1 MARNR
6 VPTVSRASVLPAL
19 LLAAALGAVAMG
31 RPAPGAERTVPGP
44 GTPTLAAALK
54 AAKAGDVLR
63 IVPGIYHTRLQLRR
77 PVTLEPAG
85 PGADVLEGRGQGRV
99 LDIFAPG
106 VTVQGLAL
114 RNSGDSISATD
125 ACIYVRGTATN
136 VKLLHNRLRACA
148 FGIWVNGSTGS
159 LIAGNSIQG
168 RPHPI
173 LSDRGNGINLW
184 HIRSGTVADNV
195 IEQVR
200 DGIYISVSSVSLVQG
215 NRMRDLRFGIHYMYA
230 DGNRVIGNRTCGSRV
245 GYALMFSKHLDVRG
259 NVAYGNA
266 SYGILFR
273 TVLQS
278 QIVGNA
284 LVANQ
289 QGLFLNEAAYNTIA
303 GNLVARNETGV
314 HVTGG
319 VTDNRVTGND
329 FVGNTLQVHFNQ
341 RQPLTWG
348 GKQDGNYWGDYL
360 GWDLDGDGR
369 GDPAYFA
376 ANRMALLV
384 VKYPSLKL
392 LTQSPVVRLLQVL
405 ESRFPVLRPASVVER
420 HPAMAPH
427 DRALARRVSDAARAC
442 GDFTPLPG
450 APVTQR

>member
-1 MARNR
+1 M
-6 VPTVSRASVLPAL
+6 SRAKVLLAV
-19 LLAAALGAVAMG
+19 LLAAALSAAAAGV
-31 RPAPGAERTVPGP
+31 PALAAERTVPSP
-44 GTPTLAAALK
+44 GAPTLTAALQV
-54 AAKAGDVLR
+54 AAPGDVLR
-63 IVPGIYHTRLQLRR
+63 IEPGVYHERMQLRR
-77 PVTLEPAG
+77 PVTLRPAG
-85 PGADVLEGRGQGRV
+85 PGAVVLDGDGQGRV
-99 LDIFAPG
+99 LDIFASG

-125 ACIYVRGTATN
+125 ACIYVHSTATN
-136 VKLLHNRLRACA
+136 VRLLHNRLQDCA
-148 FGIWVNGSTGS
+148 FGIWVNGPTGS
-159 LIAGNSIQG
+159 LIVGNSIQG

-200 DGIYISVSSVSLVQG
+200 DGIYISVSSGSLVQG

-230 DGNRVIGNRTCGSRV
+230 DGNRVVGNRTCGSRV

-273 TVLQS
+273 SVLQS

-284 LVANQ
+284 LVDNND
-289 QGLFLNEAAYNTIA
+289 GLFLNEAAYNTIA

-319 VTDNRVTGND
+319 VTDNRVAGND
-329 FVGNTLQVHFNQ
+329 FVGNRLQVQFNQ
-341 RQPLTWG
+341 RLPLTWG
-348 GKQDGNYWGDYL
+348 SKQHGNYWGDYL

-369 GDPAYFA
+369 GDPTYFA
-376 ANRMALLV
+376 ADRMALLV

-392 LTQSPVVRLLQVL
+392 LTQSPLVRLLEAL
-405 ESRFPVLRPASVVER
+405 ESRFPVLRPASVVEL

-427 DRALARRVSDAARAC
+427 DRALAHRVSDAARAC
-442 GDFTPLPG
+442 GDFPPLPG
-450 APVTQR
+450 QPDTRVMQR